1 MRSIIQKVNGGLKNK
16 LIKNI
21 ILVGGIT
28 FGVKVLSFFKETEVA
43 ASFGLSIFLDTFL
56 IAILIPNFIQQV
68 FIGSLN
74 SLFIP
79 NYIIEEK
86 SSKQLGSFQSVSLI
100 SILGIVT
107 ILCVVT
113 LVFSQFFLES
123 VFPDHTMEYYQL
135 VRNQIYIVLPCIFF
149 WGFASFGKALLEI
162 EGHFFLSKI
171 TLAYPPLVTLLS
183 LFYFRDFFGDYV
195 LAYSMLIGSVLSFSH
210 LIFFVWRKKLIT
222 ISKIE
227 INQNIREMMRQYPPK
242 VTSGLL
248 TGINPFVDQ
257 FFAAQLAIGSIAA
270 INYGIKIPSFIISIV
285 MVALSNVLLPHFSR
299 AIATNLEKAFKQLK
313 KLWGVTFLGAL
324 VICALLIFFSSDIIA
339 LFFERKEF
347 TSEDTVIV
355 SKIQIIFLLHV
366 PFYLCTLIT
375 VRFLTALNKNKF
387 MAWLSFF
394 NLILNL
400 VLNFIF
406 IKYFEVY
413 GLVLSTTIVYIVA
426 SFFYVG
432 YAIRLSKKEVGNP

>member
-1 MRSIIQKVNGGLKNK
+1 MRAIFQKISKGLNNQ

-21 ILVGGIT
+21 LLVGGIT

-86 SSKQLGSFQSVSLI
+86 TTKQLGAFQSVSLI
-100 SILGIVT
+100 SILGIVAVLSLGF
-107 ILCVVT
+107 I
-113 LVFSQFFLES
+113 VFSVFFLET
-123 VFPDHTMEYYQL
+123 VFPDHDVEYYRL
-135 VRNQIYIVLPCIFF
+135 LRDQIYIVLPCILF
-149 WGFASFGKALLEI
+149 WGLSSFGNALLEI
-162 EGHFFLSKI
+162 EDHFFLSKVSMFYPPTI
-171 TLAYPPLVTLLS
+171 TLIC
-183 LFYFRDFFGDYV
+183 LFYFQDFFGDYV
-195 LAYSMLIGSVLSFSH
+195 LAYSMLLGSIFVFIH
-210 LIFFVWRKKLIT
+210 LAYIVWLKKLLF
-222 ISKIE
+222 ISRMQ
-227 INQNIREMMRQYPPK
+227 INDNIREMIKQYVPK
-242 VTSGLL
+242 VTSSLL

-270 INYGIKIPSFIISIV
+270 INYGIKLPSFIISIV
-285 MVALSNVLLPHFSR
+285 MIALSNVLLPHFSR
-299 AIATNLEKAFKQLK
+299 AVTANFEKAYQQLK
-313 KLWGVTFLGAL
+313 KIWSVAFLGSAI
-324 VICALLIFFSSDIIA
+324 ICIVLLFFSEDIIA

-347 TSEDTVIV
+347 TRENTLIV
-355 SKIQIIFLLHV
+355 SKIQVIFLAHV

-375 VRFLTALNKNKF
+375 VRFLTALNRNKF
-387 MAWLSFF
+387 MAWVSFL
-394 NLILNL
+394 NLILNII
-400 VLNFIF
+400 LNIIF

-413 GLVLSTTIVYIVA
+413 GLVLSTTVVYIIA

-432 YAIRLSKKEVGNP
+432 YAIRISKNQLA